1 MDTIHIFLQ
10 HLQILADAKKE
21 NLQNIYVQHG
31 IVHMFQEQFALSIA
45 LLQEAL
51 KEDGQG
57 MAAMGSTKEIIMAA
71 YEEYIFI
78 DEDVW
83 LHMMK
88 DSSRMQEDTTLKPLV
103 MRILMHYVPAWQQF
117 VEHVQHR

>member
-1 MDTIHIFLQ
+1 MNIFLQ
-10 HLQILADAKKE
+10 QLQILADAKKE
-21 NLQNIYVQHG
+21 DLQNIYVQHG
-31 IVHMFQEQFALSIA
+31 IVHMFQEQFTLGIA

-78 DEDVW
+78 EEDMW
-83 LHMMK
+83 LHLMN
-88 DSSRMQEDTTLKPLV
+88 DSSRMHEDIQLKPLV